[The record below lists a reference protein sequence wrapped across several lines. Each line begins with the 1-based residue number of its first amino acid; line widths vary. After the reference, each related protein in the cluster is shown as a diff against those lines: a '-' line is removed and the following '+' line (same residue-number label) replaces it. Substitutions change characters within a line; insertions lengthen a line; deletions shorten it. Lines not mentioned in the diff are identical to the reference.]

1 MNEWK
6 EAGIKLAGIEIDFD
20 APTAKLVEYQQLL
33 RTLRQNLPAE
43 LKLSITAL
51 PDWLNSPHLP
61 ALLADADISVLQ
73 VHTVLSPQQGLF
85 DSKLAKRWSTQY
97 ARISP
102 HPFTSL
108 CRLTVL
114 R

>member
-51 PDWLNSPHLP
+51 PDWLNSPHLS
-61 ALLADADISVLQ
+61 AL
-73 VHTVLSPQQGLF
+73 G
-85 DSKLAKRWSTQY
+85 
-97 ARISP
+97 
-102 HPFTSL
+102 
-108 CRLTVL
+108 
-114 R
+114 